1 MNFIRPRLRKPLLRA
16 IAGTG
21 VAAAWAIGS
30 PHWWL
35 AIVIEIATLGYSV
48 GWYVWAG
55 QDSDEGA
62 LLGSRADER
71 QKLVGQQALALAA
84 KFALIGAYIGFV
96 VTLALK
102 PIASWQFALVLAI
115 GGLGYLFGLSEYGVD
130 PSDSADDPDD
140 ADGGLPASSRATY

>member
-35 AIVIEIATLGYSV
+35 AIVIEVSTLGYAV
-48 GWYVWAG
+48 GWYRWGG
-55 QDSDEGA
+55 QDTDEGA

-71 QKLVGQQALALAA
+71 QQLVGQQAMALAA
-84 KFALIGAYIGFV
+84 KFALIGAYIGV
-96 VTLALK
+96 VVAFALK
-102 PIASWQFALVLAI
+102 PVEAWPFVGVLAV
-115 GGLGYLFGLSEYGVD
+115 GGFGYLFGLSQYGVD
-130 PSDSADDPDD
+130 PSDSAED
-140 ADGGLPASSRATY
+140 DGGVPASSKAGS

>member
-1 MNFIRPRLRKPLLRA
+1 MRSLIRPRLRKPLVPA

-35 AIVIEIATLGYSV
+35 AIVIEVAWLGYAV

-55 QDSDEGA
+55 QDTDEGA
-62 LLGSRADER
+62 LIGSRADER
-71 QKLVGQQALALAA
+71 QRLVGQQAMALAA

-102 PIASWQFALVLAI
+102 PVASWQFAAVLAV
-115 GGLGYLFGLSEYGVD
+115 GGLGYLFGLSEYGVGQ
-130 PSDSADDPDD
+130 SDSADD
-140 ADGGLPASSRATY
+140 ADGGLPASSRATS